1 MAATD
6 SSVGLLLDIGHLAFA
21 GADPTDVAWRHRLRI
36 NHVHCKDVRPG
47 VLARAR
53 TADQSFL
60 GAVLNGVF
68 TVPGDGVIN
77 FAPVLSAL
85 KAADY
90 RGWFVVEA
98 EQDPAKASPLVYAR
112 RGFEYLSEAIHETGL

>member
-1 MAATD
+1 LAAG
-6 SSVGLLLDIGHLAFA
+6 V
-21 GADPTDVAWRHRLRI
+21 DPANIAWRHRLRI

-60 GAVLNGVF
+60 DAVLGGVF
-68 TVPGDGVIN
+68 TVPGDGAIN
-77 FAPVLSAL
+77 FAAVLTAL

-98 EQDPAKASPLVYAR
+98 EQDPAKAPPLVYAR
-112 RGFEYLSEAIHETGL
+112 RGFAHLGAAVREMGW